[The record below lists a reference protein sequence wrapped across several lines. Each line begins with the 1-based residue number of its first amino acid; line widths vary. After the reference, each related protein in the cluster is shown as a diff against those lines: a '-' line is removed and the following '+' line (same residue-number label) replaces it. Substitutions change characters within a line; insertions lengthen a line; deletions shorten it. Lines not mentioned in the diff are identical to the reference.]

1 MLWLWLYLGG
11 LLVAL
16 IGLNVLLTRTIRREK
31 MARRLDRG
39 PSSQSKETLMSD
51 RRRGESKEI
60 KKDQMVRREVL
71 DDIKSETVQD
81 RHEARYRNANRD
93 QARGDW
99 DRSRRHTDEGMS
111 RDEE

>member
-1 MLWLWLYLGG
+1 
-11 LLVAL
+11 
-16 IGLNVLLTRTIRREK
+16 
-31 MARRLDRG
+31 
-39 PSSQSKETLMSD
+39 MSD

-71 DDIKSETVQD
+71 DEIAKETVQE
-81 RHEARYRNANRD
+81 RQETMYRNPNRD